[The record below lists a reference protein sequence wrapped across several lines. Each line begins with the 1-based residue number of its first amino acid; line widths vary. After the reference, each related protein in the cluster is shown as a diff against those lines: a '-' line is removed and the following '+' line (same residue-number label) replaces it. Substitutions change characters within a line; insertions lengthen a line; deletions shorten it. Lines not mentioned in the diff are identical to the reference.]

1 MHLSWSRRSVITGDM
16 KLKSKAMIHYLTS
29 TAVICILL
37 LYTIFTPLLKI
48 RAAPDADK
56 PEAYAVM
63 SPNYAKNSS
72 QTTNQINNTNFVGVN
87 VHGYYT
93 SIAENGRSQGSMP
106 DNYYQISFSIIS
118 QSRMNLVRYLFTW
131 ESYEKNPQLFMSEIQ
146 SVARIADK
154 NGIKVIY
161 ANNQFHISSWLDE
174 QAGYGFPA
182 TLFKDKPSRFPQGG
196 GGASDT
202 VPAKIWWTDWYN
214 RSVHNASG
222 EDGWTLQTNFLKQI
236 VKAVDNNVSTLG
248 YEILNEPQVYSVD
261 QWDKIGTYNTFVAN
275 GLRTLTNKTLVFD
288 RQLPSDI
295 GGLIDAFPQNMA
307 KMAPHNIKH
316 ILFKSTLYGLPTHCS
331 YAEERLTI
339 AKKTSDIAGAPL
351 WIGEFNVGIS
361 ALNPVADINQTGV
374 DIFLRKF
381 KEVNAWGWSFWWWSF
396 YQPAK
401 HLTNFDLVN
410 FTRDNGNSNSTR
422 VTKYFEYLK
431 KGISAVMTSNND
443 STNQSS
449 DDTICPAIS
458 ITYINNTKLESNYQS
473 GTSPNNPITL
483 NVKTTPSNLS
493 IKGKA
498 YDISSGLRIIKIK
511 IDGYGY
517 ESVTPTSE
525 GDWTDWSYLLHVK
538 SKGAH
543 KIVVSAADNKG
554 NIKFNTLFIKA
565 V

>member
-1 MHLSWSRRSVITGDM
+1 M
-16 KLKSKAMIHYLTS
+16 
-29 TAVICILL
+29 
-37 LYTIFTPLLKI
+37 
-48 RAAPDADK
+48 
-56 PEAYAVM
+56 
-63 SPNYAKNSS
+63 
-72 QTTNQINNTNFVGVN
+72 
-87 VHGYYT
+87 
-93 SIAENGRSQGSMP
+93 
-106 DNYYQISFSIIS
+106 
-118 QSRMNLVRYLFTW
+118 
-131 ESYEKNPQLFMSEIQ
+131 
-146 SVARIADK
+146 
-154 NGIKVIY
+154 
-161 ANNQFHISSWLDE
+161 
-174 QAGYGFPA
+174 
-182 TLFKDKPSRFPQGG
+182 
-196 GGASDT
+196 
-202 VPAKIWWTDWYN
+202 
-214 RSVHNASG
+214 
-222 EDGWTLQTNFLKQI
+222 
-236 VKAVDNNVSTLG
+236 STLG

-316 ILFKSTLYGLPTHCS
+316 ILFKSTLYGLPTHCR

-543 KIVVSAADNKG
+543 KIVVSANNKG